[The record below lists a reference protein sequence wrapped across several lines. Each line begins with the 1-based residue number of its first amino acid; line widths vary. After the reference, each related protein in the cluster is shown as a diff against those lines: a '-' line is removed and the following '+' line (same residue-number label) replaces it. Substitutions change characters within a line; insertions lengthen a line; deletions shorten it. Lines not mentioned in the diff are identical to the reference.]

1 MINDLGLSL
10 RALTRLHEPHVEDL
24 VHLAVVRGDVK
35 DALGRVLDAG
45 DVDGH
50 EIFGDLLP
58 FHLPGAARSHMEHF
72 RPQPKHT
79 NDI

>member
-1 MINDLGLSL
+1 MAA
-10 RALTRLHEPHVEDL
+10 RLTRLHESNVQDL
-24 VHLAVVRGDVK
+24 VHLAVVCGDVK
-35 DALGRVLDAG
+35 DAFGRVLYAS

-58 FHLPGAARSHMEHF
+58 FDLSSAACSNMEYF